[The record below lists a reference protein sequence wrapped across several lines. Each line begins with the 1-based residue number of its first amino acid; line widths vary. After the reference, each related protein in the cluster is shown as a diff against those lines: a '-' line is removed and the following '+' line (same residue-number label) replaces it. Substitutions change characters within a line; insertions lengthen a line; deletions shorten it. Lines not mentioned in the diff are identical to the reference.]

1 MLCYY
6 KKYDHEYFGGS
17 PTKDY
22 GKIPKFCCVEFNALY
37 KLCVI
42 LRIDIRSLLHSYWEG
57 YPMIIET
64 VMRSSVSRV
73 GQG

>member
-1 MLCYY
+1 MLIMFVSARCFFMPMRPSSFVTCHDRYY
-6 KKYDHEYFGGS
+6 TRS
-17 PTKDY
+17 TKDY

-42 LRIDIRSLLHSYWEG
+42 
-57 YPMIIET
+57 PMIIET